1 MQRENLFMVN
11 IDSDDVQIDRE
22 ELILRRENPTIK
34 SDREALN
41 EKLGKAIMKN
51 AFGAAGVMMV
61 LSTLFLM
68 GGLYFGLMMLVNYF
82 RDKVFSVLPLCI
94 TLGALILGGVFALI
108 RKKLEKKNEENS
120 PIDALDDSFA
130 RINEISRRDLGVP
143 DGIDSVQIFGYFYD
157 EENTPSGAYDV
168 DEVGVFVEDGKL
180 CLHHVDVV
188 IGIPLES
195 IEGIVKCHET
205 VTFKDWICGEDGD
218 EEGYLQYGIE
228 KKQIDE
234 YNEEYSMS
242 GYYSLRFSLEGT
254 SMEMILPLYNDI
266 EPLLSILNL
275 EVSEEASDN

>member
-34 SDREALN
+34 ADREALN
-41 EKLGKAIMKN
+41 AKLGKAIMKH
-51 AFGAAGVMMV
+51 AFGAAGVMMI
-61 LSTLFLM
+61 LSTLLLM
-68 GGLYFGLMMLVNYF
+68 GGLCFGLLTVVDYL
-82 RDKVFSVLPLCI
+82 REKSFSPVVLGIAVVSL
-94 TLGALILGGVFALI
+94 ALGGIFALI
-108 RKKLEKKNEENS
+108 RKKLEKKSEENS

-157 EENTPSGAYDV
+157 EENKPSGAYDV
-168 DEVGVFVEDGKL
+168 DEVGVFVEEGKL

-234 YNEEYSMS
+234 YSEEYSMN

-254 SMEMILPLYNDI
+254 PMEMILPLYNDI
-266 EPLLSILNL
+266 EPLLCILNL
-275 EVSEEASDN
+275 EVSEESSDN

>member
-34 SDREALN
+34 ADREALN
-41 EKLGKAIMKN
+41 AKLGKAIMKH
-51 AFGAAGVMMV
+51 AFGAAGVMMI

-94 TLGALILGGVFALI
+94 ALGALILGGVFALI
-108 RKKLEKKNEENS
+108 RKKLEKKSEENS

-195 IEGIVKCHET
+195 IEGIVKCHEA

-234 YNEEYSMS
+234 YNEEYSMN

-254 SMEMILPLYNDI
+254 PMEMILPLYNDI

>member
-1 MQRENLFMVN
+1 MVN

-34 SDREALN
+34 ADREALN
-41 EKLGKAIMKN
+41 AKLGKAIMKH
-51 AFGAAGVMMV
+51 AFGTAGVMMI
-61 LSTLFLM
+61 LSTLLLM

-94 TLGALILGGVFALI
+94 TLVALILGGVFALI
-108 RKKLEKKNEENS
+108 RKKLEKKSEENS

-168 DEVGVFVEDGKL
+168 DEVGVFVEEGKL

-234 YNEEYSMS
+234 YNEEYSMN

-254 SMEMILPLYNDI
+254 PMEMILPLYNDI